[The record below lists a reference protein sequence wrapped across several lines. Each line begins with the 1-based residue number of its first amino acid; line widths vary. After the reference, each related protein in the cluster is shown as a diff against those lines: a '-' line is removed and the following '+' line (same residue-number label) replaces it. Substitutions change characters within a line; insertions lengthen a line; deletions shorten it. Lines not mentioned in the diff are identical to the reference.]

1 MLSLYRRH
9 RSKCPHADDRI
20 SRKCRCAIWAT
31 GTIEGKPF
39 RQSLKTR
46 NFERAETLKRKLE
59 DGVTPREKGITI
71 KDATDA
77 FIKDCQARNLNPS
90 TFGKYR
96 RLCQRILSFGGPA
109 QLDEWTVEVVRRFR
123 AGWTLAPRTAGK
135 QLEHLRQVFK
145 FCVEN
150 GWLRTNPAKALKVPQ
165 VKVNPRIPFTEEE
178 VSQILSRA
186 KDDREL
192 AFLMVLRYTGLRIG
206 DASLLKVSQ
215 FTGDRIYLYTTKA
228 GTPVSVVIPDSLCSL
243 LKRIAPRGGYFFV
256 RADSTS
262 MHTCSDLW
270 RRRIKI
276 ICKGLGISPAHAHR
290 FRHTLAADLLLNGA
304 GVEDVA
310 AVLGNTPSIVQKHY
324 SQWIA
329 ARQNKL
335 DDMVKATWSKPK
347 LKLVK

>member
-1 MLSLYRRH
+1 MRH
-9 RSKCPHADDRI
+9 LGDRDH
-20 SRKCRCAIWAT
+20 R
-31 GTIEGKPF
+31 GKPF

-46 NFERAETLKRKLE
+46 NFERAEILKRKLE

-71 KDATDA
+71 KDATDV
-77 FIKDCQARNLNPS
+77 FIKDCQARNLNTS
-90 TFGKYR
+90 TFGKYK
-96 RLCQRILSFGGPA
+96 RLCKRILSFGGPA
-109 QLDEWTVEVVRRFR
+109 PLDEWTVEVVRRFR
-123 AGWTLAPRTAGK
+123 SGWTLAPRTAGK

-150 GWLRTNPAKALKVPQ
+150 GWLSTNPAKAIKVPQ

-178 VSQILSRA
+178 VSQILSQA

-243 LKRIAPRGGYFFV
+243 LKRIAPKGGYFFV

-276 ICKGLGISPAHAHR
+276 ICKGLGISPAPIPAYARSGFAPERRRRRGCRRGAREHALHR
-290 FRHTLAADLLLNGA
+290 PEALFSMDRRPPEQAGRYGQSNLA
-304 GVEDVA
+304 
-310 AVLGNTPSIVQKHY
+310 
-324 SQWIA
+324 
-329 ARQNKL
+329 
-335 DDMVKATWSKPK
+335 KPK